1 MFPEGLTF
9 SFADAVNRGVDWLVT
24 RYGDVFRAI
33 SDTLLQAIVWLEGL
47 LRGTPWWAL
56 LLIVAAL

>member
-24 RYGDVFRAI
+24 RYGDVFRTI

-47 LRGTPWWAL
+47 LRGTPMPPAGCCRPC
-56 LLIVAAL
+56 